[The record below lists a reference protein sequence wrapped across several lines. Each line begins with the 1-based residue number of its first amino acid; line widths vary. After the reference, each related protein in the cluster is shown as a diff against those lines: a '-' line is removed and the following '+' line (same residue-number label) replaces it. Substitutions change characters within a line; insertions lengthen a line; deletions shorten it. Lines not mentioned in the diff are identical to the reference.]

1 MADHFVKA
9 FRDIK
14 GRAIS
19 FNSRITTM
27 RYLNHSF
34 AISVLNHLILKYQ
47 MDSLERSMTLSIFP
61 AGSSSFEIS
70 SASRSFNASDT
81 VQS

>member
-9 FRDIK
+9 FLDIK
-14 GRAIS
+14 DRAIS

-27 RYLNHSF
+27 WYLDHSF
-34 AISVLNHLILKYQ
+34 VIFGSIHLILKYQ
-47 MDSLERSMTLSIFP
+47 MVSLDRSMTLSIFP
-61 AGSSSFEIS
+61 AGSSSFESS
-70 SASRSFNASDT
+70 SASRSFSASDT